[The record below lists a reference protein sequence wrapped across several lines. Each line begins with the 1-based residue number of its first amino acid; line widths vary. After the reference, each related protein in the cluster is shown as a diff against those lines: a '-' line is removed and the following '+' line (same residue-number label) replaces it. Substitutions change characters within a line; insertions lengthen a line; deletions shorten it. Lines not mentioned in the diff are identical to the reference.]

1 MRDPARIDR
10 IVGLPRTAWHTSPD
24 LRLGQLI
31 FNLIGRGQL
40 NVFQIEDDVTE
51 RKLRAL
57 IEGGFEAAERTR

>member
-10 IVGLPRTAWHTSPD
+10 ICELLRTAWHTSPD

-40 NVFQIEDDVTE
+40 TVFQVEDDVTE
-51 RKLRAL
+51 LELRAL
-57 IEGGFEAAERTR
+57 IENGGSR